1 MHRRKGLNRSGDCSA
16 IQQPS
21 TETERMK
28 RETGTRRSNS
38 TKKDKTMSVLVMV
51 FTASILY
58 TLSVTDNNATMKKT
72 DVTPD
77 TKITNPIPPNFI
89 INTKS
94 GLHNEPLFIQENV
107 KNNLFLF
114 PNYTFIQDNDAS
126 CLEKMKQ
133 IPTFANSNHTLAW
146 FQSNDTLGMLKSDA
160 CRLAQLY
167 IHGGLYLDNDLEL
180 RTSLLDLISDGYDII
195 TSVALNDRDIFQAIF
210 AASPREYSQNDTV

>member
-1 MHRRKGLNRSGDCSA
+1 MYRRKGLNRSGDCSA

-21 TETERMK
+21 TETDRMK
-28 RETGTRRSNS
+28 RETWRSNC
-38 TKKDKTMSVLVMV
+38 TKKYKTMSVLAMV

-58 TLSVTDNNATMKKT
+58 TLIDNNATMKKT

-77 TKITNPIPPNFI
+77 TKISNPIPSNFI

-114 PNYTFIQDNDAS
+114 PNYTFIQDDDAS
-126 CLEKMKQ
+126 CLEKIKQ
-133 IPTFANSNHTLAW
+133 IPTFSKSNHTLAW
-146 FQSNDTLGMLKSDA
+146 FQSNETLGMLKSDA

-167 IHGGLYLDNDLEL
+167 IDGGVYLDNDLEL

-210 AASPREYSQNDTV
+210 AASPREYFQNDSV